1 MEKLRARKVEG
12 FGLDLKIFT
21 KCSFKYEGYPKCDVA
36 TSNVDVATLNVDVVT
51 WNVDVVTLNVDVATL
66 IKILSD
72 FSQCLDIKIS
82 MSRHG
87 VECRNIEKL
96 ISLHGVECCDIEK
109 LMS

>member
-36 TSNVDVATLNVDVVT
+36 TSNVDVATLNVDV
-51 WNVDVVTLNVDVATL
+51 ATL

-72 FSQCLDIKIS
+72 FAQCLDIKVS

-96 ISLHGVECCDIEK
+96 ISLHGV
-109 LMS
+109 